1 MIGTLNGRLVFKDPP
16 HLLLEVNGVGYELE
30 VPLSTFERL
39 PDTGASLV
47 LHTHLTVREDAH
59 ILFAFGTPAEKNL
72 FRDLIKLNGVG
83 PKLGLAI
90 LSGLS
95 VNEFWN
101 VVRSQDAVRLTKLP
115 GVGKKTAERL
125 VLELKDRA
133 ENHVTSSTAEAG
145 PSANRNL
152 LEARRALEALGYK
165 PAEAV
170 RMCDEIARA
179 DMSTEQLVREA
190 LKRVARR

>member
-16 HLLLEVNGVGYELE
+16 HVVLDVGGVGYELE

-39 PDTGASLV
+39 PETGSSLL

-59 ILFAFGTPAEKNL
+59 ILFAFATFTEKTL
-72 FRDLIKLNGVG
+72 FRELIKLNGVG
-83 PKLGLAI
+83 PKLALAI

-95 VNEFWN
+95 VNEFWAL
-101 VVRSQDAVRLTKLP
+101 VRAQDAVRLTKLP

-133 ENHVTSSTAEAG
+133 ESHAAPGGDDTR
-145 PSANRNL
+145 PSANKNL

-165 PAEAV
+165 PAEAA
-170 RMCDEIARA
+170 RMGDEVFRVE
-179 DMSTEQLVREA
+179 MSTEQLVREA
-190 LKRVARR
+190 LKRAARR

>member
-1 MIGTLNGRLVFKDPP
+1 MIGTLSGRLIAKDPP
-16 HLLLEVNGVGYELE
+16 HALLEVGGVGYELE

-39 PDTGASLV
+39 PETGAALT

-59 ILFAFGTPAEKNL
+59 ILFAFISLPEKNL
-72 FRDLIKLNGVG
+72 FRELIKLNGVG
-83 PKLGLAI
+83 PKLALAI

-95 VNEFWN
+95 VHEFWSL
-101 VVRSQDAVRLTKLP
+101 VRAQDAVRLTKLP

-133 ENHVTSSTAEAG
+133 ESQTASLPSETRLAG
-145 PSANRNL
+145 HKNL

-165 PAEAV
+165 PTEAA
-170 RMCDEIARA
+170 RMADEVFQA
-179 DMSTEQLVREA
+179 DMSTEQLVRES
-190 LKRVARR
+190 LKRAVRR

>member
-1 MIGTLNGRLVFKDPP
+1 MIGTLSGRLVSKDPP
-16 HLLLEVNGVGYELE
+16 HLLLDVNGVGYELE

-39 PDTGASLV
+39 PDTGAQLM

-59 ILFAFGTPAEKNL
+59 ILFAFGTLAEKNL

-95 VNEFWN
+95 VNDFWG
-101 VVRSQDAVRLTKLP
+101 VVRAQDAVRLTKLP

-133 ENHVTSSTAEAG
+133 ESHAALPVGDAG
-145 PSANRNL
+145 PSANKNL

-165 PAEAV
+165 PTEAV
-170 RMCDEIARA
+170 RMCDEVARP

-190 LKRVARR
+190 LKRAARR